1 MAEQLHSC
9 LDGAVAGFFGKLPSR
24 GDFIRSG
31 LPSSFVTPWDAW
43 MSGMIAGSRDRL
55 GEGWQPAWMEAP
67 IWFFALAPGLCGPDG
82 VMGLWMPSVDRAGR
96 LYPLTIA
103 SVAGHASVAAMTAT
117 GAAFLAEAAR
127 AGLDALEHEW
137 QPDALAARVGGAIRG
152 EGAAVEAAVDLRG
165 ASLWWTDGSPLV
177 PASAFAL
184 PDLPGENLFA
194 RMLDARDTDMVA

>member
-1 MAEQLHSC
+1 M
-9 LDGAVAGFFGKLPSR
+9 
-24 GDFIRSG
+24 
-31 LPSSFVTPWDAW
+31 
-43 MSGMIAGSRDRL
+43 
-55 GEGWQPAWMEAP
+55 
-67 IWFFALAPGLCGPDG
+67 LAPGLCGPES

-103 SVAGHASVAAMTAT
+103 AIAGHASVAAMTAT
-117 GAAFLAEAAR
+117 GATFLTEAAR

-137 QPDALAARVGGAIRG
+137 QPDALAARVGGGIRA
-152 EGAAVEAAVDLRG
+152 EGAAVEAAADLRG